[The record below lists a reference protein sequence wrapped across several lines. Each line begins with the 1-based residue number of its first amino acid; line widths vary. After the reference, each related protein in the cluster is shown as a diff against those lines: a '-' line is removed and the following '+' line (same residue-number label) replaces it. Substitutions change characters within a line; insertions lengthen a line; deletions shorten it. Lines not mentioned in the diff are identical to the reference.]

1 MSRSRLLF
9 LLLPGLGAATPL
21 RGAPVVIAGSDCSRP
36 AFSGT
41 TDSSGGFSFPG
52 VDKTHHVTW
61 MIPMF
66 DRVAPGYVLCVSS
79 GDTLL
84 PAYHVAG
91 RMEGPWPRDS
101 VACVRWTW
109 RDQPRTSCSGNAE
122 RALASGGRWIEGE
135 ATGWYQV
142 ILTREDT
149 TPPGRGRLGR
159 RWQGPPRPQNRSLV
173 VVQCLEQSD
182 AARPAM
188 VRWAVTQQLDKD
200 VEAAGEVTLEERY
213 NRWCATVNT
222 VRSVRRLY
230 WTSDKREVVTFT
242 LGPPGQAHPVPEC

>member
-84 PAYHVAG
+84 PAYHGAG
-91 RMEGPWPRDS
+91 RMEEIGR
-101 VACVRWTW
+101 A
-109 RDQPRTSCSGNAE
+109 SC
-122 RALASGGRWIEGE
+122 
-135 ATGWYQV
+135 
-142 ILTREDT
+142 RE
-149 TPPGRGRLGR
+149 
-159 RWQGPPRPQNRSLV
+159 
-173 VVQCLEQSD
+173 
-182 AARPAM
+182 
-188 VRWAVTQQLDKD
+188 
-200 VEAAGEVTLEERY
+200 
-213 NRWCATVNT
+213 
-222 VRSVRRLY
+222 
-230 WTSDKREVVTFT
+230 
-242 LGPPGQAHPVPEC
+242 